1 MEVGERERGVREGV
15 LDSER
20 GVDSERDLLRRA
32 GVLDWLRLALRDRE
46 RDGERDGSR
55 ECGDLDRECD
65 LCLEGETAGVA
76 SWAEPPF
83 MALRFDVDMELAS
96 RAWRS

>member
-32 GVLDWLRLALRDRE
+32 GVLDWLRLAPLDRE
-46 RDGERDGSR
+46 REGERVGSR

-65 LCLEGETAGVA
+65 LCLEGEMAGVA
-76 SWAEPPF
+76 SWAKPPF
-83 MALRFDVDMELAS
+83 LALRCDVDKELAG
-96 RAWRS
+96 RV